1 MRPSACPP
9 LQLLEKLVSL
19 ARAPTPEKAASLSSL
34 IRDVVARQQAEA
46 LELERNNL
54 HLDQSQGNGGQSF
67 LHSSSAVGIGQ
78 DVPGDEDDLDVE

>member
-1 MRPSACPP
+1 M
-9 LQLLEKLVSL
+9 SL

-54 HLDQSQGNGGQSF
+54 HMDLSQGNGGQSF
-67 LHSSSAVGIGQ
+67 LHPSSGVGMDQ
-78 DVPGDEDDLDVE
+78 DVPEDEDGLDVE